1 MSEIVSAG
9 AGASKK
15 NGSVQK
21 RILKTAKKVRDSSH
35 KTRGC
40 GPRVPFSRLLSLP
53 SLELDDRGVDHPI
66 ALFFF
71 FFCILT
77 PTSCVLLLFKKLF
90 ASTGKAAWIVST
102 TFLVLV
108 VPLIIETDREQQLVE
123 LEQQQMG
130 VLTATKPSS

>member
-21 RILKTAKKVRDSSH
+21 KILKTA
-35 KTRGC
+35 
-40 GPRVPFSRLLSLP
+40 
-53 SLELDDRGVDHPI
+53 
-66 ALFFF
+66 
-71 FFCILT
+71 
-77 PTSCVLLLFKKLF
+77 KKLF

>member
-21 RILKTAKKVRDSSH
+21 KILKTAKKVRDSSH
-35 KTRGC
+35 KTARASRF
-40 GPRVPFSRLLSLP
+40 PVSFPFLRWSWTIEESIIRSP
-53 SLELDDRGVDHPI
+53 
-66 ALFFF
+66 F

>member
-21 RILKTAKKVRDSSH
+21 KILKTAKKVRDSSH
-35 KTRGC
+35 KTARASRF
-40 GPRVPFSRLLSLP
+40 PVSFPFLRWSWTIEESIIRSP
-53 SLELDDRGVDHPI
+53 
-66 ALFFF
+66 FF

>member
-21 RILKTAKKVRDSSH
+21 KILKTAKKVRDSSH
-35 KTRGC
+35 KTARASRF
-40 GPRVPFSRLLSLP
+40 PVSFPFLRWSWTIESRS
-53 SLELDDRGVDHPI
+53 SDRPF
-66 ALFFF
+66 FFF